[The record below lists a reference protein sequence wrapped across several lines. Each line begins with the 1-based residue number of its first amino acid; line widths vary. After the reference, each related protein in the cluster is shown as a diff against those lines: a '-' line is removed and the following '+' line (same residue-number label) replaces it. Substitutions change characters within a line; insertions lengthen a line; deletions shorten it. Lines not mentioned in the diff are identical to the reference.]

1 VDDAVGGDVS
11 WEGWLEGG
19 RKGRGFG
26 IGDRVDGAFEGCRAE
41 RGGYGGRNGRDGLEG
56 GDWGGRGEDVR
67 GVVRLPRN
75 FMRGWRW

>member
-1 VDDAVGGDVS
+1 VDDVVGGNVS

-19 RKGRGFG
+19 GRGEDLALE
-26 IGDRVDGAFEGCRAE
+26 IEWMRHLRGAGR
-41 RGGYGGRNGRDGLEG
+41 RGGGGGGRNGRDGLEG